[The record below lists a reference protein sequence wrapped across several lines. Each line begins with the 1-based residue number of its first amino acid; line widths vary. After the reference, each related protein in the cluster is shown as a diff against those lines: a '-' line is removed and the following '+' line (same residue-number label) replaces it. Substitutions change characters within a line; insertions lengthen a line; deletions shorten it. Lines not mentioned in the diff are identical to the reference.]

1 MSLDEDKSWFKYA
14 SGTPSPAADVFPNAI
29 DDAGQ
34 VVEGSEGG
42 AFITGFNVARRILAR
57 WGKWKHGPLWASMLP
72 DRLDDPSSMSRP
84 MLSSLDPMV

>member
-57 WGKWKHGPLWASMLP
+57 WGEWKHGRYGHQCFRTGGWMILL
-72 DRLDDPSSMSRP
+72 R
-84 MLSSLDPMV
+84 

>member
-57 WGKWKHGPLWASMLP
+57 
-72 DRLDDPSSMSRP
+72 
-84 MLSSLDPMV
+84 